1 MQDTLTQ
8 ISIVLDRSGSMEIV
22 RDATISGFNEFID
35 GQRAVP
41 GEAQISLVQFDTEDA
56 YEVLYEAKRI
66 RDVPKMTVETY
77 VPRGGTPLHDAI
89 GRTIDG
95 LGAKLAKTSEAE
107 RPGKVVIVIMTDG
120 LENSSREYSSARIAE
135 MIKHQREVYKWEF
148 VFLGANQ
155 DAILTGEK
163 LNILGRSSLTY
174 AATAAGAGNALRA
187 ASRSL
192 GRYRTNVAD
201 GASFTQE
208 DREKANGPS
217 EAR

>member
-1 MQDTLTQ
+1 MKDTLTQ
-8 ISIVLDRSGSMEIV
+8 ISIVLDRSGSMSTV

-35 GQRAVP
+35 GQKALP

-56 YEVLYEAKRI
+56 YEVLYEAKPI

-89 GRTIDG
+89 GRTMDG

-120 LENSSREYSSARIAE
+120 LENSSKEYSPARIAE
-135 MIKHQREVYKWEF
+135 MIKHQREAYKWEF

-155 DAILTGEK
+155 DAILTGER
-163 LNILGRSSLTY
+163 LNISARSSMTY
-174 AATAAGAGNALRA
+174 AATAAGARNALRA
-187 ASRSL
+187 SSRSL
-192 GRYRTNVAD
+192 GNYRS
-201 GASFTQE
+201 GATKDMSFTEE
-208 DREKANGPS
+208 DREKAKR
-217 EAR
+217 AK